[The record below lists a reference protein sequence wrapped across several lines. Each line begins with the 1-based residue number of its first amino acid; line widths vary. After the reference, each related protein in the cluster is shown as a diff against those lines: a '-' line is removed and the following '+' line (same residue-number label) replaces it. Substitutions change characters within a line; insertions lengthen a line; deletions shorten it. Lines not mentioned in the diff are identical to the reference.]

1 MTQVVLENL
10 NPVVVEKLQILAQ
23 KHNRSLSEEIE
34 VILEQVTSASQSDSE
49 ATRAAFRERLE
60 EARLAHG
67 NHVFSDS
74 VDLLREDRQR

>member
-10 NPVVVEKLQILAQ
+10 NPVVIEKLQVLASQ
-23 KHNRSLSEEIE
+23 HNRSLSEEIE
-34 VILEQVTSASQSDSE
+34 AILEQVTSAEVTESS

-60 EARLAHG
+60 SARLRHG
-67 NHVFSDS
+67 NRVFSDS